1 MQLLMYN
8 ATLYIDRLAK
18 VGDIG
23 GDQEAQ
29 KVYLPGQYSNQSSY
43 FKSFWYT
50 KFKSPTPW
58 GYNIMHSNTFKSP
71 HYYKLVLK
79 VEVVGCYI
87 GRYTCTLQ
95 Y

>member
-8 ATLYIDRLAK
+8 AILYIDRLAK

-29 KVYLPGQYSNQSSY
+29 KVYLLGQYSNQSSY

-50 KFKSPTPW
+50 NSKAPLP
-58 GYNIMHSNTFKSP
+58 GDIMLCIRIPSNR
-71 HYYKLVLK
+71 HIIINLY
-79 VEVVGCYI
+79 
-87 GRYTCTLQ
+87 
-95 Y
+95 